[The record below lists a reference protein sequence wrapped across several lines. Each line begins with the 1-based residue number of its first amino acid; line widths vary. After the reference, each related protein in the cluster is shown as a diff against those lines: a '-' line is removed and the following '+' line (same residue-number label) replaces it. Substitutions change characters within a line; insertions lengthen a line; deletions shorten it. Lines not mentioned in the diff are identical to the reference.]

1 MKKSLITAAFV
12 LVAIPAFAQQNAT
25 WTAPFEPFKVIDNVY
40 YVGSAGLSSWLI
52 TGSAG
57 DILLDVGVPA
67 NAAMVE
73 NNIKK
78 LGFKLSDIRVIL
90 VSHAH
95 FDHAGGVQKLKDDT
109 GASLIASEGERYAL
123 ENGVYPGSEQNTGL
137 NFPKTKID
145 LVLGD
150 PGRINLGDITMTS
163 MATPGHTKGCTSY
176 LLPVKD
182 EQGKPHT
189 AFFFCSATIAANR
202 LAPNP
207 QYPGII
213 DDYRKTFA
221 KVKTVKA
228 DIYLAPHAEFYDMP
242 GKRARMAPGQP
253 NPFIVPGEVQTAIA
267 KFETDFNLGLAKQEA
282 AAKAK
287 PAT

>member
-1 MKKSLITAAFV
+1 MKKSLLTAAFV

-52 TGSAG
+52 TTSDG

-67 NAAMVE
+67 NAQMVE
-73 NNIKK
+73 DHIKK
-78 LGFKLSDIRVIL
+78 LGFKLSDVHIIL
-90 VSHAH
+90 NSHAH
-95 FDHAGGVQKLKDDT
+95 FDHAGGIEKLKQDT
-109 GASLIASEGERYAL
+109 GATLIASQGDKYAL
-123 ENGVYPGSEQNTGL
+123 ENGVYPGSEDRKTL
-137 NFPKTKID
+137 DFPKTKVD
-145 LVLGD
+145 MVLGD
-150 PGRINLGDITMTS
+150 PGQVKLGGVVLTS
-163 MATPGHTKGCTSY
+163 MLTPGHTQGCTSF

-189 AFFFCSATIAANR
+189 AFFFCSASVAANR

-228 DIYLAPHAEFYDMP
+228 DIYLAPHAEFFDLHA
-242 GKRARMAPGQP
+242 KRAAMAPGKP
-253 NPFIVPGEVQTAIA
+253 NPFIKPGEVQTAIA
-267 KFETDFNLGLAKQEA
+267 QFESDFNAGLAKQEA
-282 AAKAK
+282 AAAAKAQ
-287 PAT
+287 